1 MQTINKVAT
10 TIEIKSKIKALEGD
24 IRRFNLLF
32 EKMYR
37 EDAKTFVWLKKR
49 YLDGCSVG
57 EIADEVGAYLLADIA
72 HIVGFSNCMTITLKG
87 GEVMTYEEQRQLAFT
102 LNTRSSGIQNEE
114 VLKLYRQLTDVE
126 LLNKVKKALKNR
138 GFQYMKEVE
147 EHFDSVTKKNI
158 RSFRRP

>member
-1 MQTINKVAT
+1 
-10 TIEIKSKIKALEGD
+10 
-24 IRRFNLLF
+24 
-32 EKMYR
+32 
-37 EDAKTFVWLKKR
+37 
-49 YLDGCSVG
+49 
-57 EIADEVGAYLLADIA
+57 
-72 HIVGFSNCMTITLKG
+72 MTITLKG

-147 EHFDSVTKKNI
+147 EHFDSVTKKK
-158 RSFRRP
+158 S